1 MGVTVVAADYTVA
14 ALAGRLTF
22 ALGLPLVGLTLLVI
36 GLWERSRSRRRPSPG
51 YPYPPPMGYPYPY
64 PGPAYPGYPPH
75 VPPPRPHVPPPR
87 RASKSS
93 TTLIT
98 VGSVVLTLGIL
109 GDVASA
115 ATGLARHQQRTS
127 MRVGECITQTS
138 YRSESFSSSTNND
151 CANPMNTYQ
160 LAFKGG
166 SSATCPDG
174 RREGS
179 YYDRYTD
186 SSTILCFALNLKQ
199 GQCYEFGSDTS
210 HPTITLSNCS
220 TAASRRVRVVAR
232 IDGSTDESECP
243 AGAKGVGYPSPA
255 VVYCLAREP

>member
-1 MGVTVVAADYTVA
+1 MEVTVLASDYTVA

-22 ALGLPLVGLTLLVI
+22 ALGLPLIGLTLLVI
-36 GLWERSRSRRRPSPG
+36 GLWERSRSRRQPWPG
-51 YPYPPPMGYPYPY
+51 YPYPQPHPGSYPHPYPR
-64 PGPAYPGYPPH
+64 PAYPGHPPQ
-75 VPPPRPHVPPPR
+75 VAPPR
-87 RASKSS
+87 RGGKSS

-115 ATGLARHQQRTS
+115 ATGLARRQQHTS

-138 YRSESFSSSTNND
+138 YRSESFGSSSNND

-179 YYDRYTD
+179 YYDRYID

-199 GQCYEFGSDTS
+199 GRCYEFGPDTN
-210 HPTITLSNCS
+210 HPTITLSDCS
-220 TAASRRVRVVAR
+220 TAAPRQVRVVAR
-232 IDGSTDESECP
+232 IDGSTDKSDCP
-243 AGAKGVGYPSPA
+243 SGARGVGYPRPA